1 MEQFGLILGLVLL
14 VIVSVAAWRL
24 GAKANAGVRE
34 FREEHH
40 ENFLGR
46 KKS

>member
-1 MEQFGLILGLVLL
+1 MAQSGLVIGIVLL
-14 VIVSVAAWRL
+14 IVVTVVGLLL
-24 GAKANAGVRE
+24 GAKAVRGIAQ

-46 KKS
+46 NRA